1 MDVEE
6 AFRKLELESNAS
18 VDDIHSKYRDLALKY
33 HPDMGGNDNE
43 MSELSEARDIA
54 IRSIENKLVTL
65 KDLNPI
71 VASTN
76 KSADKIQQIESH
88 KNLINHIIHDCT
100 RRNISVKRFS
110 LVTGSASALC
120 FFILRQIGSFGYNTF
135 ISPSLIVF
143 ISNMLIPFAFLLGC
157 MYVISSISVTSIENL
172 VEDINELLGDKITYF
187 EILYFF
193 DELGSRDEIIKENF
207 TERMLKEL
215 IRSWVRSDRES
226 YMKTTFNAFFLS
238 MRHSETDL
246 VKDTIQVIGTRYF
259 VRIFISKGVGIGI
272 LDEHISIIENRPL
285 VEYSLA
291 IKGQETP

>member
-1 MDVEE
+1 
-6 AFRKLELESNAS
+6 
-18 VDDIHSKYRDLALKY
+18 
-33 HPDMGGNDNE
+33 
-43 MSELSEARDIA
+43 
-54 IRSIENKLVTL
+54 
-65 KDLNPI
+65 
-71 VASTN
+71 
-76 KSADKIQQIESH
+76 
-88 KNLINHIIHDCT
+88 
-100 RRNISVKRFS
+100 
-110 LVTGSASALC
+110 
-120 FFILRQIGSFGYNTF
+120 
-135 ISPSLIVF
+135 
-143 ISNMLIPFAFLLGC
+143 

-193 DELGSRDEIIKENF
+193 DELGSRDEIRHYSGHKIELIKENF

-259 VRIFISKGVGIGI
+259 VRVFISKGVGIGI